1 MPNPSLRL
9 DAGLALV
16 VIEFRDDS
24 GQVRDTIPTQAQLD
38 AYRSWDRTKAG
49 DPPPG
54 MPGGGRGEAA
64 RSETPSPP
72 PKVATTA
79 PVPEPGETPAMGVVA
94 QVGGPPVPVVT
105 APGPAPAPVSPP
117 APGPAPPVPA
127 TPVGEFK
134 SSSTFAD

>member
-9 DAGLALV
+9 DAGLELV

-54 MPGGGRGEAA
+54 MPGAGRSAA
-64 RSETPSPP
+64 PAAPP
-72 PKVATTA
+72 VVAATA
-79 PVPEPGETPAMGVVA
+79 PAPAPGESPAMGVVA
-94 QVGGPPVPVVT
+94 QVGGPPAPVVT
-105 APGPAPAPVSPP
+105 APGPAPAPATPP
-117 APGPAPPVPA
+117 APGPAPPVPT
-127 TPVGEFK
+127 TPVGQFK
-134 SSSTFAD
+134 LPSTFAD